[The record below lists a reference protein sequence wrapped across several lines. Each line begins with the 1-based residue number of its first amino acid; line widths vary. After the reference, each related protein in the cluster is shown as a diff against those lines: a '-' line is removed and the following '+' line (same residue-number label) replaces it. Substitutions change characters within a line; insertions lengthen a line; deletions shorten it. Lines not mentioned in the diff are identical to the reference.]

1 MKKYLALLLVI
12 STVFLAVSC
21 IAENNSSAPEGSDV
35 SAPNE
40 SSRPQKEED
49 EYSPIESFTF
59 GIRSD
64 KGYRVLEYRGNDP
77 IVKIPPEYQGLPV
90 IGIASYAFS
99 SGNAQIVYLPETIT
113 YIEENAFW
121 GNQKIYKVV
130 LNESLEVIGK
140 RAFYGCSALKNL
152 TVPASVKEIGS
163 EAFSASGL
171 ESITLPENLETIPS
185 YAFMLSK
192 LKEISLPSGLKNIG
206 DGAFSYCYELE
217 KITLNSGLETIGNS
231 AFAASVIKE
240 ITVPDTVKTINETV
254 FSECT
259 SLKDVYFEGDA
270 PKDYSTDTTQ
280 KYTYNVEYTV
290 YYNEGAEGFTSPE
303 WYGYTC
309 LKVGES
315 LPVEQ
320 PPQEEQPAIKQLGTY
335 FPEEFFEYSRFNTG
349 DAVFDINV
357 STEGNFDDQ
366 AVPKP
371 GYVNFIDKDGIGQN
385 WKLAVTV
392 SDNIK
397 CFAFIEIDE
406 GIAYRVGKVLY
417 VHNTEESDEPLMIL
431 TYLNDISANRG
442 FCYITGDGEVVYGS
456 SGSDKNEA
464 YYLGAVIKG
473 NYCPK
478 LTGTEY
484 KWEGNDV
491 FEEYFNNYVIDD
503 YKTDWTH
510 IGITEGVYTD
520 FTYKGYTK
528 FDVYRVEYNNTE
540 EYYAVPYGE
549 TQIEA
554 VYKFQFD
561 DTMVPVWIK
570 PEV

>member
-35 SAPNE
+35 SVPNE
-40 SSRPQKEED
+40 SSTPEKEED
-49 EYSPIESFTF
+49 EYSPIGSFTF

-64 KGYRVLEYRGNDP
+64 EGYIVLEYKSRDP
-77 IVKIPPEYQGLPV
+77 IAKIPPEYEGRPV

-99 SGNAQIVYLPETIT
+99 GGNAQIVYLPETIT
-113 YIEENAFW
+113 HIDENAFY
-121 GNQKIYKVV
+121 GNTKLEKVV

-185 YAFMLSK
+185 YAFMFSK
-192 LKEISLPSGLKNIG
+192 LKEISLPSGIKNIEA
-206 DGAFSYCYELE
+206 GAFSYCYELE
-217 KITLNSGLETIGNS
+217 KITLNNGLETISDS
-231 AFAASVIKE
+231 AFIATAIKE
-240 ITVPDTVKTINETV
+240 ITIPATVKTINETV
-254 FSECT
+254 FSGCA
-259 SLKDVYFEGDA
+259 SLKKVYFEGDA
-270 PKDYSTDTTQ
+270 PLDYSTDTTQ

-303 WYGYTC
+303 WYGYKC
-309 LKVGES
+309 QKVGET
-315 LPVEQ
+315 LP
-320 PPQEEQPAIKQLGTY
+320 EEQPAVNQLGTY
-335 FPEEFFEYSRFNTG
+335 FPEEFFEYSRNNTG
-349 DAVFDINV
+349 DAVFDI
-357 STEGNFDDQ
+357 STSVEGDFDDE

-371 GYVNFIDKDGIGQN
+371 GYVNFIDKDSIGQN
-385 WKLAVTV
+385 WKLTVTV

-417 VHNTEESDEPLMIL
+417 VHNTESSDKPLMIH
-431 TYLNDISANRG
+431 TYLNDISTNRG

-503 YKTDWTH
+503 NKTDWTH

-549 TQIEA
+549 SQIEA

-570 PEV
+570 PQA